1 MLIVYAPIIIAFLYV
16 LVLRD
21 EGYSQV
27 SLPKPAQQLTLNQGD
42 ALAFVLDAGDPVWS
56 VNGAITIT
64 GLRRPN

>member
-27 SLPKPAQQLTLNQGD
+27 SLPKPAQQI
-42 ALAFVLDAGDPVWS
+42 LDGGTSERASTVARARDPPVELLHW
-56 VNGAITIT
+56 V
-64 GLRRPN
+64 